1 MGHPFIMVNGLITGT
16 RIAPSPR
23 ADHERTSWRER
34 LAEKRAAAAAKRGE
48 HAQSADDSEDAVE
61 EGER

>member
-1 MGHPFIMVNGLITGT
+1 MVNGLITGT

-23 ADHERTSWRER
+23 ADHERAPWRER
-34 LAEKRAAAAAKRGE
+34 LAKKRAAAAAKRGE
-48 HAQSADDSEDAVE
+48 HAQGVDDSENPAE